1 MDPRTG
7 AFPSAHNEHQRL
19 IQSLLN
25 AGLIKIAPENDE
37 DGRQFLLTGKRKGE
51 GSVLPKKIELS
62 IEWGYEAHSLS
73 VAPLVWAQ
81 IVSGEEVTLRSRGAY
96 EGKFFWIQWSFN
108 CGEIQDL
115 YVTYGDDG
123 GVGYEGNIFD
133 LYLSWSS

>member
-1 MDPRTG
+1 MDPRKG

-73 VAPLVWAQ
+73 VTPLVWAQ